1 MSLERFWIILIK
13 RWKLI
18 VICFIVVG
26 LGTYIGSKRLT
37 PLYQSTVLVQVALS
51 SGNTASDYNSL
62 LSSRQLGTTEK
73 ELVTSDPVLREVASR
88 YRGLTVE
95 QLSKEV
101 SSTARTNTQLFEIDV
116 LDPSPTRAAKLAN
129 DVAATLIRQQ
139 LQAAQQVNSRSQQ
152 QIQQELDTTRQ
163 QINATTAKLATLQ
176 ANGGN
181 HAQLDVSQPHLRGL
195 RQQYSNWQATL
206 PQLVATE
213 APIV

>member
-62 LSSRQLGTTEK
+62 LASDQLVQTETQ
-73 ELVTSDPVLREVASR
+73 LVPSDPVLREVASH

-95 QLSKEV
+95 QLSKGV
-101 SSTARTNTQLFEIDV
+101 SSTASANTQPFEIDV
-116 LDPSPTRAAKLAN
+116 LDPSPLPASKL
-129 DVAATLIRQQ
+129 
-139 LQAAQQVNSRSQQ
+139 
-152 QIQQELDTTRQ
+152 
-163 QINATTAKLATLQ
+163 
-176 ANGGN
+176 
-181 HAQLDVSQPHLRGL
+181 
-195 RQQYSNWQATL
+195 
-206 PQLVATE
+206 
-213 APIV
+213 